1 MRLNALFC
9 DGAIFQANKP
19 VRVFGTGGGN
29 IRIDF
34 CGKTYAAEKTGA
46 AWCMELAPGDYG
58 GPYEMTVTMDGRT
71 QVLHDLYFGDV
82 YLLAGQSNM
91 QFKLKQA
98 EYTEDMC
105 EDDALLR
112 LFSTERVDSG
122 ERFFP
127 QDGWVKAQKTTVTDW
142 SCIGYF
148 VGRELRKQTGKA
160 IGLIGCYQPIRIG
173 LIYIILGMRD
183 IRSYTISR

>member
-58 GPYEMTVTMDGRT
+58 GPYEMTVTMAVSYT
-71 QVLHDLYFGDV
+71 HLDV
-82 YLLAGQSNM
+82 Y
-91 QFKLKQA
+91 KRQA
-98 EYTEDMC
+98 
-105 EDDALLR
+105 ALR
-112 LFSTERVDSG
+112 TF
-122 ERFFP
+122 
-127 QDGWVKAQKTTVTDW
+127 VK
-142 SCIGYF
+142 
-148 VGRELRKQTGKA
+148 
-160 IGLIGCYQPIRIG
+160 
-173 LIYIILGMRD
+173 
-183 IRSYTISR
+183 